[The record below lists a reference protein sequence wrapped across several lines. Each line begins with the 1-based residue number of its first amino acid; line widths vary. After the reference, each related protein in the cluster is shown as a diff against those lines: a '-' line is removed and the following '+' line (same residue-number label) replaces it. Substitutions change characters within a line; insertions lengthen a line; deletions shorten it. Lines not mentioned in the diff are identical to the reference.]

1 MNKLDKKEKGSKT
14 AKDGFNNEK
23 EISNKFNN
31 FLDDTDAKDWL
42 EGFGYLFSDIKSIKS
57 EVIPNKLTKLYL
69 NGKDIPIVQYDEL
82 QTFKKAD
89 ILVQIELFSKISI
102 FTHKISCKKA
112 DQSANYNQLDKR
124 KVSKYKSFWDFDEDI
139 KYGLELFTGEIKA
152 EEIKSKRNNRLFMNE
167 IPQFYIKRIFD
178 FFDINKK
185 VIISDIIRGRGFFAA
200 DWMLVTRKVE
210 NSQQYLLKNI
220 HDVISFYSMGKVEL
234 TKR

>member
-14 AKDGFNNEK
+14 AKDEYNNEK

-31 FLDDTDAKDWL
+31 FLDDTDTQDWL

-57 EVIPNKLTKLYL
+57 EVIPNKLSKLYL

-139 KYGLELFTGEIKA
+139 KYGLELFTGEMKA
-152 EEIKSKRNNRLFMNE
+152 EEIKSKKNNRLFMNE
-167 IPQFYIKRIFD
+167 IPQFYIK
-178 FFDINKK
+178 
-185 VIISDIIRGRGFFAA
+185 
-200 DWMLVTRKVE
+200 
-210 NSQQYLLKNI
+210 NI
-220 HDVISFYSMGKVEL
+220 
-234 TKR
+234 